1 MFAPAATPPAVI
13 TRLNTAIVKVLAK
26 PDVKKQISDQGAE
39 VYTETP
45 QQFAAFIQKE
55 SAKWSKVV
63 KDSGA
68 SMD

>member
-1 MFAPAATPPAVI
+1 
-13 TRLNTAIVKVLAK
+13 VLAK
-26 PDVKKQISDQGAE
+26 PQVKKQVNDQGAE

-45 QQFAAFIQKE
+45 AQFTAFIQKE

-63 KDSGA
+63 KDSGP